1 MYTVVRKLIHIQY
14 ICMYPTLIHTNT
26 LIHILTYTHELGL
39 GDIAIIVHIMI
50 LFHPVELLLSVMF
63 CHKHGIRLLYYLFQI
78 QIFAFY
84 FFVELHLN
92 FRIFV
97 VGFRQS
103 AVSTI
108 IEMLFW
114 TEIMAD

>member
-50 LFHPVELLLSVMF
+50 LFHPVELLLSVTF
-63 CHKHGIRLLYYLFQI
+63 RHKHGIRLLYYLFQI
-78 QIFAFY
+78 QIHKAVILPIPNSNICIL
-84 FFVELHLN
+84 FFFCGTAPE
-92 FRIFV
+92 FQDFCCRI
-97 VGFRQS
+97 
-103 AVSTI
+103 
-108 IEMLFW
+108 
-114 TEIMAD
+114 